1 MHELGIV
8 FHIIK
13 QVEEVGEENG
23 VSLVSSVTL
32 EIGQVSGVLH
42 DYLDDCW
49 NWACSKSKLMNGAKL
64 IIDEIPAVTYCEDC
78 GEKYSTVEYGKT
90 CPKCSSNNTYLLNG
104 NEIMIK
110 EIEVK

>member
-42 DYLDDCW
+42 DYLEDCW
-49 NWACSKSKLMNGAKL
+49 NWAKL

-90 CPKCSSNNTYLLNG
+90 CPKCSGDNTYLLNG

-110 EIEVK
+110 EIEVQ

>member
-42 DYLDDCW
+42 DYLEDCW

-78 GEKYSTVEYGKT
+78 GEKYSTVTEKPVPNFRGTTPICLTVMK
-90 CPKCSSNNTYLLNG
+90 L
-104 NEIMIK
+104 
-110 EIEVK
+110 